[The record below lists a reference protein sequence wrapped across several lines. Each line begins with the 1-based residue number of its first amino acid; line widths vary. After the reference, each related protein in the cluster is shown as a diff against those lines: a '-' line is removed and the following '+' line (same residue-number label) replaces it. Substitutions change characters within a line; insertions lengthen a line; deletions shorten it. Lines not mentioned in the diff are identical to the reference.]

1 MNNKVIYLIKTFGCS
16 ACKCMEHI
24 LKDVVAEY
32 PDIEFVV
39 TYFSEIPDFIKLN
52 VRLTDYPT
60 TIFVKDDV
68 IKYHF
73 VGTMSAKNIK
83 TLIKDIDF

>member
-1 MNNKVIYLIKTFGCS
+1 MQNKIIYLIKTHGCS

-32 PDIEFVV
+32 PDTNFVI
-39 TYFSEIPDFIKLN
+39 TYFSEIPEFIKVNVQLN
-52 VRLTDYPT
+52 DYPT
-60 TIFVKDDV
+60 TVFVKDDV

-73 VGTMSAKNIK
+73 VGTMSAKKIK
-83 TLIKDIDF
+83 TIINDINF